1 MHKINFNRIKYVICS
16 FIAASMATV
25 SVFHI
30 ILPDH
35 YTIYENSTFSISSPY
50 RNLITTSAGNA
61 GTEEGFAGNRSRFH
75 ADLRILGFINV
86 KTVSVEVSEGNEVWV
101 CGTPLGI
108 KLFTEGVLVVGMERL
123 QAAEGTICPASSA
136 GLRTGDVIY
145 AVNGQAVATNEDIAK
160 IIQNSGGI
168 SLTLSI
174 RREEEKME
182 ISLTPAEMNDGSGY
196 KGGFWVRDSS
206 AGIGTL
212 TFYDEENGTFAGL
225 GHAVCDVDTGD
236 VLPLLSGEIV
246 SASVTGVVRGI
257 SGNPGELKGIFLDAA
272 AIGILKQNCEAGI
285 YGTMEAVPEGAVSMV
300 IAPKQEVREGPAEI
314 LATVDGAEAERYT
327 IEIERINYSDGNP
340 TKNMVIRVTDPALL
354 EKTGGI
360 VQGMSGSP
368 ILQDGRLVGAVTHVF
383 VNDATRGYA
392 IFAENMA
399 EIAEEIE

>member
-16 FIAASMATV
+16 CVIVSMAAV

-30 ILPDH
+30 TLPDH
-35 YTIYENSTFSISSPY
+35 YTIYENSAFSFSSWY
-50 RNLITTSAGNA
+50 GKLITASVQNGE
-61 GTEEGFAGNRSRFH
+61 TEEVFAGNRSRFH
-75 ADLRILGFINV
+75 ADLRLLGLMDI
-86 KTVSVEVSEGNEVWV
+86 KTVSVEVGEENEVWV

-123 QAAEGTICPASSA
+123 QSADGTVCPASSA
-136 GLRTGDVIY
+136 GLKMGDVIY
-145 AVNGQAVATNEDIAK
+145 SINGKAVATNEEISE
-160 IIQNSGGI
+160 IIQSSDGKA
-168 SLTLSI
+168 LSI
-174 RREEEKME
+174 SVRRGDETIE
-182 ISLTPAEMNDGSGY
+182 ITLIPIETKDGSGY

-236 VLPLLSGEIV
+236 ILPLLSGEIV
-246 SASVTGVVRGI
+246 SASVTGVVRGV
-257 SGNPGELKGIFLDAA
+257 SGSPGELKGVFLSLES
-272 AIGILKQNCEAGI
+272 IGILKQNCESGI
-285 YGTMEAVPEGAVSMV
+285 YGTMDAMPERAVPML
-300 IAPKQEVREGPAEI
+300 IAPKQEVREGSAEI
-314 LATVDGAEAERYT
+314 LTTVDGADAARYT
-327 IEIERINYSDGNP
+327 IEIERINYSDDNP

-368 ILQDGRLVGAVTHVF
+368 IIQDGRLVGAVTHVF
-383 VNDATRGYA
+383 VNDSTRGYA

-399 EIAEEIE
+399 EIAGKIE

>member
-16 FIAASMATV
+16 FVAASMAAV

-35 YTIYENSTFSISSPY
+35 YTIYENGVFSFSSRY
-50 RNLITTSAGNA
+50 GKLVTAAIWNSGS
-61 GTEEGFAGNRSRFH
+61 EEVFAGNRSRFR
-75 ADLRILGFINV
+75 ADLRLLGFMDI
-86 KTVSVEVSEGNEVWV
+86 KTVNVEVSEGNEVWV

-123 QAAEGTICPASSA
+123 QSAEGAVCPASSA

-145 AVNGQAVATNEDIAK
+145 SINGQAVATNEDIAG
-160 IIQNSGGI
+160 IIQSSGGSAL
-168 SLTLSI
+168 SLLV
-174 RREEEKME
+174 RRGDEKIE
-182 ISLTPAEMNDGSGY
+182 ITLTPAEMNDGSGY

-212 TFYDEENGTFAGL
+212 TFYDEESGTFAGL

-246 SASVTGVVRGI
+246 CASVTGVVRGV
-257 SGNPGELKGIFLDAA
+257 SGNPGELKGIFLDME
-272 AIGILKQNCEAGI
+272 AIGILKQNCESGI
-285 YGTMEAVPEGAVSMV
+285 YGTMEAVPDGAVSMV

-314 LATVDGAEAERYT
+314 LATVDGEDAARYA
-327 IEIERINYSDGNP
+327 IEIERINYSDNNP
-340 TKNMVIRVTDPALL
+340 TKNMVIRVTDDALL

-383 VNDATRGYA
+383 VNDSTRGYA